1 MYDDYMDNE
10 LEERAQL
17 FSRYVCAE
25 LKGAIVTRGLN
36 QADVATAIGRQK
48 ANLSRWLNAK
58 PPIAIDVAQ
67 EVCEYIGVNLGDIV
81 ERANRRLVAELGPYI
96 AGDAELADRIAANP
110 NLYDIAA
117 NKDKNKK
124 LESETP
130 RD

>member
-1 MYDDYMDNE
+1 MYDVYMDNE

-36 QADVATAIGRQK
+36 QADVAAAIGRQK

-67 EVCEYIGVNLGDIV
+67 EVCEYTGVNLGDIV
-81 ERANRRLVAELGPYI
+81 ERANRRLVSELGPYVSGDEEI
-96 AGDAELADRIAANP
+96 ADQIAANP
-110 NLYDIAA
+110 DLYDLAA
-117 NKDKNKK
+117 NNDDNKE
-124 LESETP
+124 LEAETP

>member
-1 MYDDYMDNE
+1 MYDVYMDNE

-36 QADVATAIGRQK
+36 QADVAAAIGRQK

-81 ERANRRLVAELGPYI
+81 ERANRRLVSELGPYVSGDEEI
-96 AGDAELADRIAANP
+96 ADQIAANP
-110 NLYDIAA
+110 DLYDLAA
-117 NKDKNKK
+117 NNDDNKE
-124 LESETP
+124 LEAETP
-130 RD
+130 RE

>member
-1 MYDDYMDNE
+1 MYDVYMDNE

-36 QADVATAIGRQK
+36 QADVAAAIGRQK

-81 ERANRRLVAELGPYI
+81 ERANRRLVSELGPYVSGDEEI
-96 AGDAELADRIAANP
+96 ADQIAANP
-110 NLYDIAA
+110 YLYDLAA
-117 NKDKNKK
+117 NNDDNKE
-124 LESETP
+124 LEAETP